1 MIYVRALTT
10 GLIITL
16 VAAATATSTSVSAQ
30 TTAPGAYYVPPAW
43 SQTLPASTRFIVLSN
58 FDSGAVL
65 DRETGLVWQRTPLAF
80 QVSWNDAQHLC
91 DRVATGGRRGWRL
104 PTFYELSSLLDP
116 TQFRPAL
123 PLNHPFQD
131 LVQTEPDSYWTTT
144 LDPSTPDFALAVEI
158 SSGVRLAY
166 PKFALVYVWCV
177 RGGSG
182 GGRP

>member
-1 MIYVRALTT
+1 MTHARTLTA
-10 GLIITL
+10 GLIVTL
-16 VAAATATSTSVSAQ
+16 VAAATSANVAAQ
-30 TTAPGAYYVPPAW
+30 TTAPGAYYAPPAW
-43 SQTLPASTRFIVLSN
+43 SQTLPANTRFIVLSN
-58 FDSGAVL
+58 FDSRAVL
-65 DRETGLVWQRTPLAF
+65 DRETGLVWQRTPPPF

-91 DRVATGGRRGWRL
+91 DGLTTGGRRGWRL

-116 TQFRPAL
+116 TQFSPAL

-131 LVQTEPDSYWTTT
+131 VVTTEPDSYWTATA
-144 LDPSTPDFALAVEI
+144 DPSSPDFALAVEI
-158 SSGVRLAY
+158 STGFRLAY